1 MDYCCPLC
9 KADLKKRKLS
19 HAIMTRM
26 EFDCSHCKGAIR
38 LNVHRAEVVVAM
50 LNFGIIIVLGGFA
63 YWFQSQGLLLV
74 TIAAAMLGTLALP
87 VLERTYLGKWPRY
100 APQVHEPAS

>member
-1 MDYCCPLC
+1 MEYRCPLC
-9 KADLKKRKLS
+9 SADLKKRKLS
-19 HAIMTRM
+19 HAIVTRM

-38 LNVHRAEVVVAM
+38 LNVHRSEVIVAM
-50 LNFGIIIVLGGFA
+50 LNFGIIIVLGAFA

-87 VLERTYLGKWPRY
+87 VLERVYLKNWPRY
-100 APQVHEPAS
+100 APQAQRPDT